1 MIFEDCILE
10 DCICEDCIFGISW
23 GYLGDILGISWV
35 YLGDILGI
43 SWGYFGDNL
52 GISWGYFGDILRISL
67 GYLVCNWGV
76 FDGFCISS
84 AIHTHSSNTYAR
96 PERRRR
102 EDGRKKKQQLDHP
115 PHCNSL
121 ILSFGSFMFS
131 LFKSFLCSNL
141 SIWLDRPV
149 VSNGS
154 RCYISIL
161 DGLVST
167 RPWPVFGRQGLVG
180 SSGG

>member
-1 MIFEDCILE
+1 MYCQHRYKLDCWKIKRQELTHASR
-10 DCICEDCIFGISW
+10 GISW
-23 GYLGDILGISWV
+23 GYL
-35 YLGDILGI
+35 
-43 SWGYFGDNL
+43 F
-52 GISWGYFGDILRISL
+52 
-67 GYLVCNWGV
+67 CNWGV

-121 ILSFGSFMFS
+121 ILCFGSFMCS
-131 LFKSFLCSNL
+131 LSKSFLCSNL
-141 SIWLDRPV
+141 FIWLDRPV
-149 VSNGS
+149 VPIGS

-161 DGLVST
+161 DGLVIICLSNGT
-167 RPWPVFGRQGLVG
+167 GVNSCFVFSLG
-180 SSGG
+180 SAGAENILDIYSED